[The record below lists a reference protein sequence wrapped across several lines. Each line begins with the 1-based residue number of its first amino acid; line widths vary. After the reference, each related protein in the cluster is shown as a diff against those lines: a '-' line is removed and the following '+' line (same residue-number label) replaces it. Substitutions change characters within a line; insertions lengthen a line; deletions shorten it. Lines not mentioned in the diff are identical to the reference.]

1 MMSAKPSTS
10 SVFCLQVFC
19 LAANRPLL
27 RHLLQQNPWP
37 NPAHPRPHHPSSGI
51 FPQSQISNFK
61 HPIHHPPHPRASEA
75 IRPRPKPNM
84 AGTRNPFGRRPHPG
98 SRIHLTSR
106 QPAYRKTVAKRNL
119 GKAVWRAT
127 LTANENRRESFRY
140 RQISAS
146 SGAFFLSAFQ
156 FSAFQHFS
164 FTQIPL
170 FPRNPHF
177 PPSSLRR
184 LLR

>member
-1 MMSAKPSTS
+1 
-10 SVFCLQVFC
+10 
-19 LAANRPLL
+19 
-27 RHLLQQNPWP
+27 
-37 NPAHPRPHHPSSGI
+37 
-51 FPQSQISNFK
+51 
-61 HPIHHPPHPRASEA
+61 
-75 IRPRPKPNM
+75 M

-98 SRIHLTSR
+98 FRIHLTSR
-106 QPAYRKTVAKRNL
+106 QLRLPKNRRQRNL

-156 FSAFQHFS
+156 FSAFQLY
-164 FTQIPL
+164 PNPP

-177 PPSSLRR
+177 PALQSTPRLRQAGRSDPLALSGASRRKQIPSSARLHNLMSSSSQGADPRYSRGVFALGTARGSGPCVLRQYGR
-184 LLR
+184 ARFMRAIFRR